1 MALMALVL
9 LCLLTFRCLC
19 YIWRGRDAASST
31 AQRVGKRSQ
40 LPFAAHRL
48 LLFGVACQGL
58 LLLLL
63 LWGLAFR
70 SLQEVET
77 SPWLGG
83 GGLLAAWGVGWLYAW
98 RRGALTWK

>member
-1 MALMALVL
+1 MALMALAL

-19 YIWRGRDAASST
+19 YIWRGRDAGSRA

-77 SPWLGG
+77 SPWLAG
-83 GGLLAAWGVGWLYAW
+83 GGLFAALVVGWLYAW

>member
-9 LCLLTFRCLC
+9 LCLLVFRCLC
-19 YIWRGRDAASST
+19 YIWRGDGSLSRAST
-31 AQRVGKRSQ
+31 PIKKRLQ

-48 LLFGVACQGL
+48 LLFCAACQGL
-58 LLLLL
+58 LLLLV
-63 LWGLAFR
+63 LWGLAFV
-70 SLQEVET
+70 SLRELET

-83 GGLLAAWGVGWLYAW
+83 GALFAVLVLGWLYAW